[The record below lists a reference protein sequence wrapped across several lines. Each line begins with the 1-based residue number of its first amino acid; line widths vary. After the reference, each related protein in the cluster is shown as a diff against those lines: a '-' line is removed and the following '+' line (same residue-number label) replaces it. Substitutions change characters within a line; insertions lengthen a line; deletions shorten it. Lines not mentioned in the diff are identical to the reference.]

1 MEESDPFA
9 PAGGERIRLLVGFVE
24 GRVETSEEKGH
35 GDVRL
40 PMPVVHRGIEEGG
53 FPIRETEAVPT
64 PKVAVQERG
73 SLLGDERMQAGA
85 YRFRMAEV
93 FR

>member
-1 MEESDPFA
+1 
-9 PAGGERIRLLVGFVE
+9 
-24 GRVETSEEKGH
+24 
-35 GDVRL
+35 
-40 PMPVVHRGIEEGG
+40 
-53 FPIRETEAVPT
+53 
-64 PKVAVQERG
+64 VQERG